1 MTDLFSGLTQE
12 IISGIALGSIYALI
26 ALGFTMIFKATE
38 VVNFAQG
45 ELMMVGAYVNFF
57 FVTTFLSTTGNPTA
71 WTFLVALGGSMIF
84 SVLFGYIL
92 DFIINKP
99 LKDEPIFSIIM
110 ATLSLAIIL
119 RAVVAIIA
127 GPISLMPFSPFGD
140 SAMSPS
146 GSGKTTLLNCISG
159 LDVPTAGEY
168 LFDRIPV
175 TGNSEDLTTFR
186 RKNVGYVF
194 QFFNLLQDLTVLEN
208 VLLIQELSG
217 QRNAERAKEVLR
229 LVGLDS
235 EIDRFPSE
243 ISGGQQQRVAIARSI
258 AKNPKLLL
266 GDELTGNL
274 DTETSAKVMDVLTEA
289 CKSEGITTVM
299 VTHDE
304 SLAKYATRVVRLDSG
319 KIQSDEKVN

>member
-1 MTDLFSGLTQE
+1 MIQLNDMHRHYVMASETIRALD
-12 IISGIALGSIYALI
+12 GI
-26 ALGFTMIFKATE
+26 
-38 VVNFAQG
+38 
-45 ELMMVGAYVNFF
+45 
-57 FVTTFLSTTGNPTA
+57 
-71 WTFLVALGGSMIF
+71 
-84 SVLFGYIL
+84 
-92 DFIINKP
+92 
-99 LKDEPIFSIIM
+99 
-110 ATLSLAIIL
+110 TLSIKEGERIIL
-119 RAVVAIIA
+119 L
-127 GPISLMPFSPFGD
+127 G
-140 SAMSPS
+140 PS

-168 LFDRIPV
+168 LFNRIPV

-217 QRNAERAKEVLR
+217 QRDVNRAKEVLS
-229 LVGLDS
+229 LVGLED

-274 DTETSAKVMDVLTEA
+274 DTETSAKVMNVLTEA
-289 CKSEGITTVM
+289 CKKENITTVM

-304 SLAKYATRVVRLDSG
+304 SLAKYATRAIYLDSG
-319 KIQSDEKVN
+319 KIVSDERVS